1 MNVRIVSYSAHSS
14 FCTVKVGHPSEETI
28 SKVVVVVVVEETGKS
43 TRLSSRRQLVFP
55 TKM

>member
-28 SKVVVVVVVEETGKS
+28 SKVVVVVVVEKAGKS
-43 TRLSSRRQLVFP
+43 IRLSSRRQLVFP